1 MSLPDKKRERYS
13 RTMKKKSQKRTTSL
27 SLHELLGAVSF
38 WGTATRAFLFSFVA
52 LAVFASAL
60 SEAASESAIDTEI
73 MAFVYVIGSFVLL
86 DFGYV
91 LIARTYRLR
100 TFIDRLALY
109 VADIFLTAIYFIP
122 NLVVNPQIHL
132 TTDPLLFIV
141 FIPIV
146 VLSLRM
152 LVGILFGS
160 RK

>member
-1 MSLPDKKRERYS
+1 
-13 RTMKKKSQKRTTSL
+13 MKKKSSKKTRSL
-27 SLHELLGAVSF
+27 SLHSLLGAVSF
-38 WGTATRAFLFSFVA
+38 WGTAARGLLFSFVA
-52 LAVFASAL
+52 LAIFASAL
-60 SEAASESAIDTEI
+60 SEATSEAGIDTEI
-73 MAFVYVIGSFVLL
+73 MTFVYVLGSFLLL

-91 LIARTYRLR
+91 LISRTYRVGSV
-100 TFIDRLALY
+100 IDRLALY
-109 VADIFLTAIYFIP
+109 TADLFLAALYFIP
-122 NLVVNPQIHL
+122 NLVVSPQIRL